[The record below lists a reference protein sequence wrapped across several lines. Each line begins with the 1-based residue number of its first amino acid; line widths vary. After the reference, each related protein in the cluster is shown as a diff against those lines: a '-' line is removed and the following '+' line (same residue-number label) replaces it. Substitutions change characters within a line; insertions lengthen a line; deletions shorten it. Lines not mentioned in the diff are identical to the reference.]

1 MTNEKNR
8 IGSTAARASGRPIVV
23 SLHSSHG
30 YYRTAA
36 DRLREDCD
44 RLNVECD
51 IVELE
56 DSADLD
62 WVSICRR
69 KVPFFREM
77 LYRHERPILWLDA
90 DSRLA
95 DWPGIFD
102 GPGCDLA
109 GFLRGLRYLR
119 DFDPAALPR
128 FFAPFALY
136 FNITAAAREFLDTM
150 ATLERAFIGA
160 ATDDYFLE
168 QAWRTHE
175 KQLSVTVLPPRLVGR
190 TWPLENGE
198 QIYVGISGNV
208 STHKSKAKQ
217 HVSAL
222 HEPERRKAMLMHE
235 AALARRA
242 GQLEDALMLY
252 RRAAAI
258 GEPDDALEQ
267 KIERLIRHAHVRAG
281 ASIEGGT
288 TQ

>member
-1 MTNEKNR
+1 VTDALTSISSN
-8 IGSTAARASGRPIVV
+8 RPIVV
-23 SLHSSHG
+23 SLHSSHD
-30 YYRTAA
+30 YYRTSA

-56 DSADLD
+56 GSEALD
-62 WVSICRR
+62 WISICRK

-77 LYRHERPILWLDA
+77 LCRHERPILWLDA
-90 DSRLA
+90 DSRLG
-95 DWPGIFD
+95 DWPTVFD
-102 GPGCDLA
+102 GMSCDLA

-136 FNITAAAREFLDTM
+136 FNFTAAARDFLDTM
-150 ATLERAFIGA
+150 TALERTFIGE

-175 KQLSVTVLPPRLVGR
+175 RQLAVTVLPPCLVGR
-190 TWPLENGE
+190 NLPLADGE

-208 STHKSKAKQ
+208 SAHKSKAEQ
-217 HVSAL
+217 HVAAM
-222 HEPERRKAMLMHE
+222 HEPERRKAALMHE
-235 AALARRA
+235 ASQARRA
-242 GQLEDALMLY
+242 GQLEDALVLY

-258 GEPDDALEQ
+258 GQPDDELEQ
-267 KIERLIRHAHVRAG
+267 KIERLTRHAHVREG
-281 ASIEGGT
+281 ATIEGGT
-288 TQ
+288 TP

>member
-1 MTNEKNR
+1 VNE
-8 IGSTAARASGRPIVV
+8 ILTPVSSSRPIVV
-23 SLHSSHG
+23 SLHSSHD
-30 YYRTAA
+30 YYRKAA

-56 DSADLD
+56 GSETLD
-62 WVSICRR
+62 WISVCRR
-69 KVPFFREM
+69 KVPFIHEM
-77 LYRHERPILWLDA
+77 LWRHERPILWLDA
-90 DSRLA
+90 DSRLGT
-95 DWPGIFD
+95 WPGVFD
-102 GPGCDLA
+102 GLSCDLA

-119 DFDPAALPR
+119 DFDPVSLPR

-136 FNITAAAREFLDTM
+136 FNFTAAARDFLDTM
-150 ATLERAFIGA
+150 TALERAFTGE

-175 KQLSVTVLPPRLVGR
+175 SQLAVTVLPPRLVGR
-190 TWPLENGE
+190 NWPLEDGE

-217 HVSAL
+217 HVAAL
-222 HEPERRKAMLMHE
+222 HEPERRKAALMHE
-235 AALARRA
+235 ASQARRA
-242 GQLEDALMLY
+242 GQLEDALVLY

-258 GEPDDALEQ
+258 GQPDDELEQ
-267 KIERLIRHAHVRAG
+267 KIERLTRRAHVRAA

-288 TQ
+288 AP